1 MKCWICGDEAT
12 TREHM
17 IKASDL
23 RGCFRNLSQK
33 KPIYVPLSNKKNIP
47 VGSVKSPRFKSAA
60 ILCGTCNSQRTQP
73 YDRAWEILSDYL
85 TKNWLQIEQTGEF
98 NLSEILDEKYKPL
111 DVHLY
116 FVKLF
121 GCRIVEH
128 GIPVDI
134 ISFSRA
140 LLERTH
146 HNDVYLAFRPC
157 PDKKNHKVSGLTQ
170 VDSTNLNGNTVFA
183 SWFYVVNQVA
193 VNVMYSPIHTS
204 RAIMGNIWHPSYSS
218 SVVKLTR
225 WN

>member
-12 TREHM
+12 SREHM

-23 RGCFRNLSQK
+23 RGCFSNLSQN
-33 KPIYVPLSNKKNIP
+33 KPIYVHLSTKKNIP

-60 ILCGTCNSQRTQP
+60 ILCHTCNSKRTQP

-85 TKNWLQIEQTGEF
+85 IKNWQQIEQAGEF
-98 NLSEILDEKYKPL
+98 DLSKIFDQNHKPL
-111 DVHLY
+111 DAYLY

-140 LLERTH
+140 LLERTP
-146 HNDVYLAFRPC
+146 HNDVYLAFGPC
-157 PDKKNHKVSGLTQ
+157 PDKTDHKIVGLTQ
-170 VDSTNLNGNTVFA
+170 IDSTNLNGDPIFA
-183 SWFYVVNQVA
+183 SWFYMVNQVA
-193 VNVMYSPIHTS
+193 VNIMYSPIHTS
-204 RAIMGNIWHPSYSS
+204 RAIMGNVWHPSYPG
-218 SVVKLTR
+218 SVVRLTR